1 MIEGTWLVVDNT
13 IKLIDNMKQSF
24 IDGGYMVA
32 SSDSDPI
39 YALDFDVK
47 YLLDF
52 LTNCTWYDEKHFF
65 YGTFKD
71 RDIDVWMVEKS
82 FYFENLEDAVRFGLQ
97 HNQKYIYD
105 IDGDCLIALE
115 VTTKGGD
122 K

>member
-1 MIEGTWLVVDNT
+1 MTEGTWIVFDNT
-13 IKLIDNMKQSF
+13 IKLIDNMKEHF

-32 SSDSDPI
+32 SNESDWI
-39 YALDFDVK
+39 YRVDFDVK

-65 YGTFKD
+65 YGTWKD
-71 RDIDVWMVEKS
+71 RDIDVWTVEKS
-82 FYFENLEDAVRFGLQ
+82 FHFEKLDDAVRFGLQ
-97 HNQKYIYD
+97 HKQQYIYD
-105 IDGDCLIALE
+105 IDGDCLISLE